1 MNYSKITLHKGKE
14 FSLQRRHPWV
24 FSGAIAKKESNLEDG
39 ATVEVFS
46 SKNEYLATGYYASGS
61 IAVRIISFEQ
71 CPIDE
76 AFWFN
81 KIEKAWHYRNNLG
94 ILNIDTT
101 VCRLF
106 FGEGD
111 GVPGLIID
119 YYDGHAVLQAHSWG
133 VYLQKDNI
141 CEALK
146 KVLGI
151 TLKSIYDKSAESL
164 SKHHSGK
171 TENGFLFG
179 TLTSDLVVKENGHVF
194 KIDFINGQK
203 TGFFIDQ
210 RNNRKLL
217 GEYSKGKTVLN
228 TFSYTGGFS
237 VYAAAA
243 GALQVDSVDVSQSAI
258 DLCNHNMALNNLSNH
273 QGFALDTFEFFK
285 DKKNQYDVIVL
296 DPPAFAKSRD
306 SKHNAVQ
313 AYKRLNV
320 LAMKLIKNNGIIFT
334 FSCSGVVDK
343 FLFYNTITSAALEC
357 GRNIKVLHYLNQPP
371 DHPVT
376 PYFSEGEYLKGM
388 VLWVE

>member
-1 MNYSKITLHKGKE
+1 MNYPQIILGKGKE

-24 FSGAIAKKESNLEDG
+24 FSGAIAKKDANLQDG
-39 ATVEVFS
+39 ETVEVFS
-46 SKNEYLATGYYASGS
+46 NKNEYLATGYYAGGS

-71 CPIDE
+71 RPID
-76 AFWFN
+76 AGFWLD
-81 KIEKAWHYRNNLG
+81 KIKKAWDYRSHLNL
-94 ILNIDTT
+94 LNETT
-101 VCRLF
+101 NVCRLF

-119 YYDGHAVLQAHSWG
+119 YYNGHAVLQAHSWG

-141 CEALK
+141 CEAIK
-146 KVLGI
+146 SVLGNNLI
-151 TLKSIYDKSAESL
+151 SIYDKSAETL
-164 SKHHSGK
+164 SKHHSEK
-171 TENGFLFG
+171 TTNGFLFG
-179 TLTSDLVVKENGHVF
+179 NLEGDLVVKENGHLF

-203 TGFFIDQ
+203 TVFFIDQ
-210 RNNRKLL
+210 RNNRQLL
-217 GEYSKGKTVLN
+217 GQYCKGKQVLN

-243 GALQVDSVDVSQSAI
+243 GASHVDSVDVSQSAI
-258 DLCNHNMALNNLSNH
+258 DLCNHNMTLNNLGNH
-273 QGFALDTFEFFK
+273 TGIALDTFDFLK
-285 DKKNQYDVIVL
+285 DKKDQYDVIVL

-320 LAMKLIKNNGIIFT
+320 LAMKLIKKNGILFT